1 MNKAE
6 RLRVELEGLI
16 EKFKVEST
24 RHKLMSRKLKYLLFA
39 LTGCATVFSS
49 IALKFGKLE
58 PWMDLGVVLVSVCG
72 NVSSSIDALRK
83 PGELWIH
90 ERNTLHALSDLKRE
104 LEYEASENTN
114 ISVDLYFNRMQ
125 SILSTSTKQWTSQ
138 VQPIHKPE

>member
-72 NVSSSIDALRK
+72 NV
-83 PGELWIH
+83 
-90 ERNTLHALSDLKRE
+90 
-104 LEYEASENTN
+104 
-114 ISVDLYFNRMQ
+114 
-125 SILSTSTKQWTSQ
+125 
-138 VQPIHKPE
+138 